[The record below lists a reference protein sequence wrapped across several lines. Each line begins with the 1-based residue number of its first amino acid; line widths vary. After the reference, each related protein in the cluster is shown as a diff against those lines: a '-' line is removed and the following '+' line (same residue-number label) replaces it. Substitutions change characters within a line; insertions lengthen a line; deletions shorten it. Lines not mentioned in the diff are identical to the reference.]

1 VHRVTSLKRRAHAGS
16 SATRLRIVDSR
27 LSAAV
32 AELLGGAGWIVS
44 VADDGVVEI
53 ATRGAGAPRAIGWH
67 ELESLLRTLA
77 LMYPTLE
84 VELADTA
91 AELEPA

>member
-1 VHRVTSLKRRAHAGS
+1 VHRVTSLKRRAHARS

-44 VADDGVVEI
+44 V
-53 ATRGAGAPRAIGWH
+53 
-67 ELESLLRTLA
+67 
-77 LMYPTLE
+77 MYPTLE